1 MKQTNK
7 QTNKLKNYVRKL
19 FIFSIIA
26 LTLSNCSQDTLD
38 FNENTVEGTS
48 KNEISFKT
56 FKSRTGLHGF
66 KKTISLANEFTN
78 IQAKKSVQDHN
89 IFKEFSVD
97 TSYIKQCVIQNQ
109 TTYSFKIIPKIIT
122 SNSIFN
128 LIVHNKNGV
137 WETTIIEMMPSKQ
150 NLKDL
155 INGNS
160 KQFKGK
166 MRLIY
171 QSNPFQKSNNNL
183 TARAT
188 TTGTGYTTIFV
199 LGNRHCTLDGE
210 CTPTYCDDCNRCV
223 DHYTFRVPV
232 NGEAVEALEESPNGG
247 TQGSGGGNGSSY
259 ADPSGY
265 VIDPNLFDVSH
276 PKAYLIL
283 QKAEKA
289 AAFWTDLLNVQ
300 KEWAVDNPEK
310 YITVIEFYL
319 KNTSPESKAFANF
332 AINFL
337 KDNSD
342 VTWEQ
347 FENWFMGTPE
357 GQDGEYDAAFW
368 ENPNL
373 TFPPQNLPTL
383 AAFKGAMPSKYTDG
397 GPLCNSLGGDVLK
410 MYNAV
415 IADKKKLNTCA
426 IRVSI
431 ALIKCGIV
439 IPFIPDSK
447 KGFKNTIK
455 DKDGNYLI
463 INAKALNEWM
473 RKTFGTNPAN
483 YRHFTAAQGGVKGG
497 NFPKLME
504 DIGSDGIYSMVSRPE
519 IHETWGTGHAD
530 ILEEGDCRIKCHFFD
545 DKNNFVPVDYID
557 VWILK

>member
-1 MKQTNK
+1 M
-7 QTNKLKNYVRKL
+7 
-19 FIFSIIA
+19 
-26 LTLSNCSQDTLD
+26 D
-38 FNENTVEGTS
+38 FNENTVDETS
-48 KNEISFKT
+48 KNGISFKT
-56 FKSRTGLHGF
+56 FKSRTGLHEF
-66 KKTISLANEFTN
+66 KKTINLPNESINFKGKTN
-78 IQAKKSVQDHN
+78 FQNHN
-89 IFKEFSVD
+89 IFKEFIID
-97 TSYIKQCVIQNQ
+97 TSYIKQCVVQNQ
-109 TTYSFKIIPKIIT
+109 TTYSFKIIPKIKT
-122 SNSIFN
+122 SNSVFN

-155 INGNS
+155 ISGNS

-183 TARAT
+183 SARAS

-199 LGNRHCTLDGE
+199 ESSHCTGTKE
-210 CTPTYCDDCNRCV
+210 CASGTCDKCNLCV
-223 DHYTFRVPV
+223 SYSSYRVPV
-232 NGEAVEALEESPNGG
+232 TGEAVEAIEESPNGD

-259 ADPSGY
+259 SDPSGY
-265 VIDPNLFDVSH
+265 VIDPNLFDVTH

-319 KNTSPESKAFANF
+319 ENTSPESKAFAEF

-337 KDNSD
+337 KDNSG

-347 FENWFMGTPE
+347 FENWFMGTSE

-368 ENPNL
+368 EDPNL

-383 AAFKGAMPSKYTDG
+383 AAFKSAMPLKYTDG
-397 GPLCNSLGGDVLK
+397 GTLCNSLGGDVLK
-410 MYNAV
+410 MYNDV
-415 IADKKKLNTCA
+415 IAKGRKLNTCA

-463 INAKALNEWM
+463 INAKVLNEWM

-483 YRHFTAAQGGVKGG
+483 YRHFTAAQGGVKGR

-504 DIGSDGIYSMVSRPE
+504 DVGSDGIYSMVSRPE

-545 DKNNFVPVDYID
+545 EKNNFVPVDYID